1 MKVIVVTGSTRGI
14 GYGLAD
20 AFLARGCAV
29 VVSGRNQQSVDTAVQ
44 QLSQTHDAGRIFG
57 QPCDMQDYDQVQAL
71 WDRTRAHFGHVDI
84 WINNAGLI
92 NESRPV
98 WQQDPARMAAVV
110 NTNLTG
116 LLYAAKVV
124 IHGMAEQGYGHMY
137 NMEGS
142 GSDGAIRAGLTPYG
156 MTKYGVRYLTRALIK
171 ETAATPVKIS
181 TLSPGMVITEM
192 LVGQYDDPA
201 EFERVKRFFNI
212 LADDVATVSPWLAD
226 RVLANDKAGAN
237 IAWLTT
243 PKIAA
248 RFLSA
253 PFRKRDLFQNE
264 ATS

>member
-20 AFLARGCAV
+20 AFLDRGCAV
-29 VVSGRNQQSVDTAVQ
+29 VVTGRSQQSVDDAVQ
-44 QLSQTHDAGRIFG
+44 QFAQKHDANRILG
-57 QPCDMQDYDQVQAL
+57 QPCDMQSYDQVQAL
-71 WDRTRAHFGHVDI
+71 WDQSKAHFGNVDI

-98 WQQDPARMAAVV
+98 WEQDPARMAAVV

-124 IHGMAEQGYGHMY
+124 INGMIEQGYGHIY

-156 MTKYGVRYLTRALIK
+156 MTKYGVRYLTRALVK
-171 ETAATPVKIS
+171 ETANTPVKVS

-192 LVGQYDDPA
+192 LIGEYNP
-201 EFERVKRFFNI
+201 EELERVKRIFNI
-212 LADDVATVSPWLAD
+212 LADHVETVSPWLAD
-226 RVLANDKAGAN
+226 RVLANDKAGAK

-243 PKIAA
+243 PKVIG
-248 RFLSA
+248 RFLST
-253 PFRKRDLFQNE
+253 PFRKRDLFQNQ
-264 ATS
+264 TTG